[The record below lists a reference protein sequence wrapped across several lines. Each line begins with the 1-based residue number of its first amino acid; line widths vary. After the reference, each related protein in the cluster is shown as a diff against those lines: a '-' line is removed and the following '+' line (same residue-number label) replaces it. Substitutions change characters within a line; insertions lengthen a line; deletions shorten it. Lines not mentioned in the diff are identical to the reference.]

1 MMIVRVTVPARI
13 LTATIVLI
21 AAAVAVCAQDAAAI
35 DRAVKALDLIR
46 PTGAPRPRDF
56 TLPLTNGEPFRL
68 IEHRGTVVLVNFWAT
83 WCEPCKRE
91 MPELERLWRDRRERG
106 LLVLAV
112 SVDTDS
118 TVVAPF
124 LAKQKFTFPVALD
137 PRGEVGKQFGA
148 RALPTTSILGPDGA
162 LAAFAYGPR
171 RWDGKA
177 SLDLIDALRARSP

>member
-1 MMIVRVTVPARI
+1 M
-13 LTATIVLI
+13 
-21 AAAVAVCAQDAAAI
+21 
-35 DRAVKALDLIR
+35 
-46 PTGAPRPRDF
+46 PRPGLALVLLGLLAGCASAPD
-56 TLPLTNGEPFRL
+56 
-68 IEHRGTVVLVNFWAT
+68 GTVVESLGSPPVVV
-83 WCEPCKRE
+83 ER
-91 MPELERLWRDRRERG
+91 PEWKVGDQWTFRWWTGIDRG
-106 LLVLAV
+106 
-112 SVDTDS
+112 TFT

-177 SLDLIDALRARSP
+177 SLDLLDALRARSP